1 MQKSIIKSVLLDSE
15 SVSCHTGFEA
25 FRVRFN
31 GEPDGS
37 IDGVDVNG
45 DNAGTCPKEDSM
57 ARKTGGAGSEGSQA
71 VVPASLVTVTA
82 RPDRAHVPVSGG
94 ERFLDT
100 EIRVAARP
108 VRAGQVG
115 RLPVAIGIVIDRSG
129 SMGGGKIETAKAAAL
144 AVIDQLRDGD
154 EIAITIFD
162 NHIEVLQPRVKV
174 TPEVRR
180 DVRRL
185 LAGVHSRG
193 GTALH
198 AGWLDGCR
206 ALANGQLTVGADTIT
221 RCFLLTDGQ
230 ANEGVTDIDLICQ
243 DVAGVREHARI
254 TTSTFGIGDDYA
266 EELLQPMAVA
276 GGGQFHHLRNPEE
289 IARTFLGELGEVF
302 EIAASAVAL
311 EFEVDARATVEV
323 VSEYWTGR
331 RNALVGSADG
341 PRQTLR
347 VEVGDLTFAEVR
359 HVVLALGYPAQAA
372 GAPDQ
377 LVRVRGIWRVP
388 GGDESASPWQDVRYV
403 HADEATC
410 DADVIDP
417 AVARWVGEHL
427 IERTRKSSS
436 ARSKRGDLSG
446 VLEDE
451 SELGRRLGAFV
462 VASPQV
468 EAMSVS
474 YEAVSLGMRTAPMS
488 EALAKE
494 AYFRSARVSRGQRD
508 FRGGIPGG
516 PTRPGGN
523 PLAGESAGAPA
534 GPVPAELRAQ
544 ADAFRAQWSLLEAV
558 SGGLR
563 RFGNGHGRR
572 GSSDAVWD
580 GLRETRA
587 RFEAI
592 DLGLPG
598 AATRLGEVS
607 QELAGHEVA
616 LRQVAEDLLGQA
628 LHEIEPIEN
637 RARVSHEQV
646 AGVDFT
652 TPVTGQVALSTAV
665 ERKRVALVPEI
676 IAFVGRLASLH
687 RDSTELRHL
696 IEQVRSDVFRQPQV
710 LGECA
715 WRLDRIR
722 SQAGPIFGEV
732 ARHLA
737 LSQAPR
743 QWQAAI
749 QRADAVAPV
758 AGTPEAE
765 EFAAKVLLPAQSALV
780 LGGRDALL
788 GIDHFDRALYAW
800 IAGHAPAVTSA

>member
-1 MQKSIIKSVLLDSE
+1 M
-15 SVSCHTGFEA
+15 
-25 FRVRFN
+25 RFN
-31 GEPDGS
+31 GEPDRS
-37 IDGVDVNG
+37 IDGVVVNG
-45 DNAGTCPKEDSM
+45 DSAGTCPKEDRM
-57 ARKTGGAGSEGSQA
+57 ARKTGGAGSGSSQV

-108 VRAGQVG
+108 ARAGQVG

-154 EIAITIFD
+154 EIAITVFD

-230 ANEGVTDIDLICQ
+230 ANQGVTDVDLICQ

-276 GGGQFHHLRNPEE
+276 GGGQFHHLRTPEE

-302 EIAASAVAL
+302 EIAAAAVAL

-359 HVVLALGYPAQAA
+359 HVVLALVYPAQAA

-446 VLEDE
+446 VFEDE
-451 SELGRRLGAFV
+451 AELGSRLGAFV
-462 VASPQV
+462 SASAHVA
-468 EAMSVS
+468 AMSMT
-474 YEAVSLGMRTAPMS
+474 YRAVSIDMASAPMS
-488 EALAKE
+488 ESSAKE
-494 AYFRSARVSRGQRD
+494 ASFNASRVSRGQRD
-508 FRGGIPGG
+508 FRGGIPEG

-523 PLAGESAGAPA
+523 PLAGGSAGAPA
-534 GPVPAELRAQ
+534 GPVPAELRAR
-544 ADAFRAQWSLLEAV
+544 ADAFRAQWSLLESV

-563 RFGNGHGRR
+563 RFGNGLGRR

-607 QELAGHEVA
+607 QELAEHEVA

-628 LHEIEPIEN
+628 LYEIEPIEN

-646 AGVDFT
+646 TDVDFA
-652 TPVTGQVALSTAV
+652 TPITGQVAVATAV

-676 IAFVGRLASLH
+676 ITFVGRLASLH
-687 RDSTELRHL
+687 RDASELKRL
-696 IEQVRSDVFRQPQV
+696 IGQVRSDVFRDPQ
-710 LGECA
+710 LFGECG

-722 SQAGPIFGEV
+722 SEAGPIFGEV

-780 LGGRDALL
+780 LGDRDALL

>member
-1 MQKSIIKSVLLDSE
+1 MQKWIIKSVLLDSE
-15 SVSCHTGFEA
+15 SVSCHTECEA

-31 GEPDGS
+31 GEPDRS
-37 IDGVDVNG
+37 IDGVVVNG
-45 DNAGTCPKEDSM
+45 DSAGTCPKEDRM
-57 ARKTGGAGSEGSQA
+57 ARKTGGAGSGSSQT

-108 VRAGQVG
+108 ARAGQVG

-162 NHIEVLQPRVKV
+162 NHIEVLQPRVRV

-230 ANEGVTDIDLICQ
+230 ANEGVTDVDLICQ

-276 GGGQFHHLRNPEE
+276 GGGQFHHLRTPEE

-359 HVVLALGYPAQAA
+359 HVVLALVYPAQAA

-446 VLEDE
+446 VFEDE
-451 SELGRRLGAFV
+451 AELGSRLGAFV
-462 VASPQV
+462 SASAHV

-474 YEAVSLGMRTAPMS
+474 YHAVSLGMRTARLS
-488 EALAKE
+488 EASAKE
-494 AYFRSARVSRGQRD
+494 ASFNSSRVSRGQRD
-508 FRGGIPGG
+508 FRGGIPEG

-534 GPVPAELRAQ
+534 GPVPAELRAR
-544 ADAFRAQWSLLEAV
+544 ADAFRAQWSLLESV

-607 QELAGHEVA
+607 QELAAHEVA

-628 LHEIEPIEN
+628 LYEIEPIEN
-637 RARVSHEQV
+637 RARASHEQV
-646 AGVDFT
+646 TDVDFA
-652 TPVTGQVALSTAV
+652 TPVTGQVAVATAV

-687 RDSTELRHL
+687 RDASELKRL
-696 IEQVRSDVFRQPQV
+696 IGQVRSDVFRDPQV
-710 LGECA
+710 FGECV

-722 SQAGPIFGEV
+722 SEAGPIFGEV

-780 LGGRDALL
+780 LGDRDALL

>member
-1 MQKSIIKSVLLDSE
+1 MQNRIVKNVLLDSE
-15 SVSCHTGFEA
+15 SVFCHTACEA
-25 FRVRFN
+25 FGVWFD
-31 GEPDGS
+31 GEPDRS
-37 IDGVDVNG
+37 IDGVVVNG
-45 DNAGTCPKEDSM
+45 DSAGTCPKEDKM
-57 ARKTGGAGSEGSQA
+57 ARKTGGAGTGGSQA

-108 VRAGQVG
+108 ARAGEVR

-129 SMGGGKIETAKAAAL
+129 SMNGGKIETAKAAAL

-162 NHIEVLQPRVKV
+162 TQIDVLQPRVKV

-180 DVRRL
+180 GVRRL
-185 LAGVHSRG
+185 LAGVHARG

-206 ALANGQLTVGADTIT
+206 ALANGQLTVSADTIT

-230 ANEGVTDIDLICQ
+230 ANEGVTDVNLICQ

-276 GGGQFHHLRNPEE
+276 GGGQFHHLRTPEE

-331 RNALVGSADG
+331 RNAVAGSADG

-359 HVVLALGYPAQAA
+359 HVVLALGYPAQGA

-388 GGDESASPWQDVRYV
+388 GGDESASPWQDVVYV

-446 VLEDE
+446 VFEDE
-451 SELGRRLGAFV
+451 AALDSVLGAFASASSQ
-462 VASPQV
+462 VAD
-468 EAMSVS
+468 MSTA
-474 YEAVSLGMRTAPMS
+474 YRRDSLQMRQAPMS
-488 EALAKE
+488 EASAKE
-494 AYFRSARVSRGQRD
+494 ASFMAARVSRGQRD
-508 FRGGIPGG
+508 LRGGSPAG
-516 PTRPGGN
+516 PARPGMN
-523 PLAGESAGAPA
+523 PLAGGSAGLPA
-534 GPVPAELRAQ
+534 GPVPAELQAR
-544 ADAFRAQWSLLEAV
+544 ADAFHAQWSLLESV

-563 RFGNGHGRR
+563 QFGNGQGRR

-580 GLRETRA
+580 GLRQTRA
-587 RFEAI
+587 RFEVI
-592 DLGLPG
+592 DLRLPG

-616 LRQVAEDLLGQA
+616 LRQVADDLLGQA
-628 LHEIEPIEN
+628 LYEIEPIEN
-637 RARVSHEQV
+637 RARVSHEQFADIDV
-646 AGVDFT
+646 T
-652 TPVTGQVALSTAV
+652 IPVTGQVAVATAV
-665 ERKRVALVPEI
+665 ERKRAVLAPEI
-676 IAFVGRLASLH
+676 LAFVERLATLH
-687 RDSTELRHL
+687 RDAADLRQL
-696 IEQVRSDVFRQPQV
+696 IGQIRSDVVRDPQV
-710 LGECA
+710 LGECV
-715 WRLDRIR
+715 WRLDRLR
-722 SQAGPIFGEV
+722 SQAGPVFGEV

-743 QWQAAI
+743 QWQVAI

-765 EFAAKVLLPAQSALV
+765 EFATTVLLPAQS
-780 LGGRDALL
+780 
-788 GIDHFDRALYAW
+788 
-800 IAGHAPAVTSA
+800 

>member
-474 YEAVSLGMRTAPMS
+474 YQAVSLGMRTARMS
-488 EALAKE
+488 EASAKE
-494 AYFRSARVSRGQRD
+494 ASF
-508 FRGGIPGG
+508 
-516 PTRPGGN
+516 
-523 PLAGESAGAPA
+523 
-534 GPVPAELRAQ
+534 
-544 ADAFRAQWSLLEAV
+544 
-558 SGGLR
+558 
-563 RFGNGHGRR
+563 
-572 GSSDAVWD
+572 
-580 GLRETRA
+580 
-587 RFEAI
+587 
-592 DLGLPG
+592 
-598 AATRLGEVS
+598 
-607 QELAGHEVA
+607 
-616 LRQVAEDLLGQA
+616 
-628 LHEIEPIEN
+628 
-637 RARVSHEQV
+637 
-646 AGVDFT
+646 
-652 TPVTGQVALSTAV
+652 
-665 ERKRVALVPEI
+665 
-676 IAFVGRLASLH
+676 
-687 RDSTELRHL
+687 
-696 IEQVRSDVFRQPQV
+696 
-710 LGECA
+710 
-715 WRLDRIR
+715 
-722 SQAGPIFGEV
+722 
-732 ARHLA
+732 
-737 LSQAPR
+737 
-743 QWQAAI
+743 
-749 QRADAVAPV
+749 
-758 AGTPEAE
+758 
-765 EFAAKVLLPAQSALV
+765 
-780 LGGRDALL
+780 
-788 GIDHFDRALYAW
+788 
-800 IAGHAPAVTSA
+800 

>member
-687 RDSTELRHL
+687 RDSLSPMAPLR
-696 IEQVRSDVFRQPQV
+696 
-710 LGECA
+710 
-715 WRLDRIR
+715 
-722 SQAGPIFGEV
+722 
-732 ARHLA
+732 
-737 LSQAPR
+737 AP
-743 QWQAAI
+743 
-749 QRADAVAPV
+749 
-758 AGTPEAE
+758 
-765 EFAAKVLLPAQSALV
+765 S
-780 LGGRDALL
+780 
-788 GIDHFDRALYAW
+788 
-800 IAGHAPAVTSA
+800 SSS

>member
-788 GIDHFDRALYAW
+788 GIDHFDRALYEW

>member
-1 MQKSIIKSVLLDSE
+1 MQKWIINGVSLDSDN
-15 SVSCHTGFEA
+15 VSCHTECEA

-31 GEPDGS
+31 GEPDWG
-37 IDGVDVNG
+37 IDGVVVNG
-45 DNAGTCPKEDSM
+45 DSVGTWLKESEM
-57 ARKTGGAGSEGSQA
+57 ARKTSGAGTGSSRA
-71 VVPASLVTVTA
+71 GVRAPLVTVTA

-100 EIRVAARP
+100 EIRVAPRP
-108 VRAGQVG
+108 AHAGQVG

-144 AVIDQLRDGD
+144 AVIDKLQDGD
-154 EIAITIFD
+154 EIAVTVFD
-162 NHIEVLQPRVKV
+162 DQIEVLQPRAKV
-174 TPEVRR
+174 TPQVRR
-180 DVRRL
+180 DVRRR

-206 ALANGQLTVGADTIT
+206 ALANGQLTVGTDTIT

-230 ANEGVTDIDLICQ
+230 ANEGVTDVDLICQ

-266 EELLQPMAVA
+266 EDLLQPMAVA
-276 GGGQFHHLRNPEE
+276 GGGQFHHLRTPDE

-302 EIAASAVAL
+302 EIATSAVAL
-311 EFEVDARATVEV
+311 EFEVDAHATVEV

-331 RNALVGSADG
+331 RNAVVGSADG
-341 PRQTLR
+341 PRQTFR

-377 LVRVRGIWRVP
+377 LVRVRGTWRVP
-388 GGDESASPWQDVRYV
+388 GGDESASPWQDVRYI

-446 VLEDE
+446 V
-451 SELGRRLGAFV
+451 V
-462 VASPQV
+462 VAGAALDDRLREFARTSAHV
-468 EAMSVS
+468 DAMSVAYRAS
-474 YEAVSLGMRTAPMS
+474 SLWMASARMDEAS
-488 EALAKE
+488 AKE
-494 AYFRSARVSRGQRD
+494 AIYLAASVSRGQRD
-508 FRGGIPGG
+508 FRGGNPSG

-523 PLAGESAGAPA
+523 PLAGGSAGVPA
-534 GPVPAELRAQ
+534 EPVPAELRAR
-544 ADAFRAQWSLLEAV
+544 ADAFHAQWSLLESV

-563 RFGNGHGRR
+563 QFGNGHGRR
-572 GSSDAVWD
+572 GSSDAVWA

-587 RFEAI
+587 RFEEI

-607 QELAGHEVA
+607 QELVEHEVA
-616 LRQVAEDLLGQA
+616 LRQVAEDLRGQA
-628 LHEIEPIEN
+628 LDEIEPIEN
-637 RARVSHEQV
+637 RARVSREQF
-646 AGVDFT
+646 ADIDFT
-652 TPVTGQVALSTAV
+652 IPVTGQVAVATAV

-676 IAFVGRLASLH
+676 IAFVEGLASLH
-687 RDSTELRHL
+687 RDASELKRL
-696 IEQVRSDVFRQPQV
+696 IGQVRSDVFRDPQV
-710 LGECA
+710 LGECV

-722 SQAGPIFGEV
+722 SQAGPIFGQV

-749 QRADAVAPV
+749 RRADAVAPV

-780 LGGRDALL
+780 LGDRDALL
-788 GIDHFDRALYAW
+788 HIDHFDRALYAW

>member
-1 MQKSIIKSVLLDSE
+1 MQNWIIKSALLDSE
-15 SVSCHTGFEA
+15 SVFCHTECEA
-25 FRVRFN
+25 FGVRFN
-31 GEPDGS
+31 GEPDRR
-37 IDGVDVNG
+37 IDGVVVNG
-45 DNAGTCPKEDSM
+45 DSAGTCPKEDRM
-57 ARKTGGAGSEGSQA
+57 ARKTSGAGTGGSQA
-71 VVPASLVTVTA
+71 VVSASLVTVTA

-108 VRAGQVG
+108 ARAGQVS

-162 NHIEVLQPRVKV
+162 TEIDVLQPRVKV
-174 TPEVRR
+174 TSEVRR

-230 ANEGVTDIDLICQ
+230 ANNGVTDVDLICQ

-276 GGGQFHHLRNPEE
+276 GGGQFHHLRTPDE

-311 EFEVDARATVEV
+311 EFEVDALATVEV

-331 RNALVGSADG
+331 RNAVVGSADG

-359 HVVLALGYPAQAA
+359 HVVLALGYPAQGAD
-372 GAPDQ
+372 APDQ

-388 GGDESASPWQDVRYV
+388 GGDESTSPWQDVRYV
-403 HADEATC
+403 HADQATC

-436 ARSKRGDLSG
+436 ARSKRGDFSG
-446 VLEDE
+446 VTADEDE
-451 SELGRRLGAFV
+451 LGGRLGAFV
-462 VASPQV
+462 SASREVA
-468 EAMSVS
+468 AMSTS
-474 YEAVSLGMRTAPMS
+474 YQVASLGMRSARMS
-488 EALAKE
+488 EASAKE
-494 AYFRSARVSRGQRD
+494 ASFIAARVSRGQRD
-508 FRGGIPGG
+508 FRGGSPDG
-516 PTRPGGN
+516 PARPGEN
-523 PLAGESAGAPA
+523 PLAGGSAGVPA
-534 GPVPAELRAQ
+534 GPVPAELQAR
-544 ADAFRAQWSLLEAV
+544 ADAFHAQWSLLESV

-563 RFGNGHGRR
+563 QFGNGQSRG
-572 GSSDAVWD
+572 GSSDAVWAR
-580 GLRETRA
+580 LRGTRA

-592 DLGLPG
+592 DLGLPR
-598 AATRLGEVS
+598 AATRLDEVS
-607 QELAGHEVA
+607 QELAEHELA
-616 LRQVAEDLLGQA
+616 LRQVADGLLGQA

-646 AGVDFT
+646 ADIDVT
-652 TPVTGQVALSTAV
+652 TPVTGQVAVATAV
-665 ERKRVALVPEI
+665 ERRRVALVPEVL
-676 IAFVGRLASLH
+676 AFVERLATLH
-687 RDSTELRHL
+687 RDASELKRM
-696 IEQVRSDVFRQPQV
+696 IGQVRSDVVRNPQV
-710 LGECA
+710 LGECV
-715 WRLDRIR
+715 WRLDRLR
-722 SQAGPIFGEV
+722 SQAGPVFGDV

-758 AGTPEAE
+758 AGTTEAE
-765 EFAAKVLLPAQSALV
+765 EFAATVLLPAQSGLV
-780 LGGRDALL
+780 LGDRDALL
-788 GIDHFDRALYAW
+788 RIDHFDRALYAW
-800 IAGHAPAVTSA
+800 IAGHAPAVTTA

>member
-57 ARKTGGAGSEGSQA
+57 ARKTGGAGSGSSQT

-108 VRAGQVG
+108 ARAGQVG

-665 ERKRVALVPEI
+665 ERKRVALVQEI

-800 IAGHAPAVTSA
+800 IAGHAPAVTPA

>member
-696 IEQVRSDVFRQPQV
+696 IEQVRSDVFRQLQV

-800 IAGHAPAVTSA
+800 IAGHAPAVTPA